1 MLQYF
6 TEFVLLPLLVSVVAE
21 LIVEWLIRK
30 WQNKCDNQS
39 LIFPFTTSTT
49 EKIQWRFSAYRLSLK
64 KVVVGNFVPILFPT
78 SNPPLDCLNSLCQ

>member
-21 LIVEWLIRK
+21 LIAEWLIRK

-39 LIFPFTTSTT
+39 FIFPFITSLT
-49 EKIQWRFSAYRLSLK
+49 RFA
-64 KVVVGNFVPILFPT
+64 VP
-78 SNPPLDCLNSLCQ
+78 